1 MNDKSQN
8 LFTELRFK
16 KSDEVHDSGFA
27 CIEVIGYN
35 CVTGKELLLTKYS
48 DVIHLPLMDGNGI
61 LKSIGP
67 LSIDISPESEYFRI
81 FVISEKFR
89 IKVNSFIG
97 SDFMYEVIRV

>member
-35 CVTGKELLLTKYS
+35 CVTGKELLLT
-48 DVIHLPLMDGNGI
+48 NGI

-67 LSIDISPESEYFRI
+67 LSIDISPESEYFRM

-89 IKVNSFIG
+89 IEVNSFIG